1 MLTKNLYFTMDYMYY
16 CLAFFLSSFLVFKL
30 VFQRSRNLP
39 PSPFGFPIIGHL
51 HLVSKPPMHKVLA
64 ILSNKCGPIFTLKLG
79 SRNIVAVCSL
89 SAAEECFIKND
100 IVFANR
106 PQSIFVHYWSYNYA
120 AFLFAPYGHLW
131 RTLRRFSVTEL
142 FSRSCL
148 DRSTAITEE
157 VRTLL
162 RLILSKVSDDGAKK
176 VDLNYFFTIT
186 SLNVIMKMNAG
197 KKWVE
202 EEKAACIESG
212 KQCIEDVQKIFPSNP
227 GTSLLDFFPFLKW
240 FGYKGEEESVIK
252 VYKERDEFLQ
262 GLIEEVKRKETSSD
276 TSNPAEGV
284 KHQTTVIESLLVLQK
299 SDPELYTDEVVKGT
313 MATLYLAGVD
323 TVDFTTEWAMTFLL
337 NHPER
342 LERVKAEIDMEV
354 GHERLVQESDLPK
367 LRYLRCVVNE
377 TLRLYPPAPLLLP
390 HAPSEDCV
398 IGGYKIPRGTI
409 VMVNAWAIHRDPKLW
424 EDPESFKPERFEGLN
439 NEGEKQ
445 GFIPFG
451 IGRRACPGNHM
462 AMRRVMLALAAL
474 IQCFEWERVGQELVD
489 MSIVDALISVQ
500 KAKPLEAICAPRPFI
515 TTLISPP

>member
-1 MLTKNLYFTMDYMYY
+1 MDYMYY

-51 HLVSKPPMHKVLA
+51 HLVTKPPMHKVLA

-79 SRNIVAVCSL
+79 SKNIVVVCSL
-89 SAAEECFIKND
+89 SAAEECFLKND

-106 PQSIFVHYWSYNYA
+106 PQSIFFHYWSYNYA

-157 VRTLL
+157 IRTLL

-176 VDLNYFFTIT
+176 VDLKYFFTIT
-186 SLNVIMKMNAG
+186 SLNVIMKMIAG

-202 EEKAACIESG
+202 EEKAACLDSG
-212 KQCIEDVQKIFPSNP
+212 KQCLEDVQKIFPSNT
-227 GTSLLDFFPFLKW
+227 GTILKW
-240 FGYKGEEESVIK
+240 VGYKVEEESVIK
-252 VYKERDEFLQ
+252 VFKERDEFLQ
-262 GLIEEVKRKETSSD
+262 GLIEEVKRKETSSV

-284 KHQTTVIESLLVLQK
+284 KDQITVIGSLLALQK

-342 LERVKAEIDMEV
+342 LERVKAEIDREV
-354 GHERLVQESDLPK
+354 GHELLVQESDLPK

-390 HAPSEDCV
+390 HAPSEDCI
-398 IGGYKIPRGTI
+398 IGGYEIPRGTI

-474 IQCFEWERVGQELVD
+474 IQCFEWERVGQELID
-489 MSIVDALISVQ
+489 MSIVKALISVQ
-500 KAKPLEAICAPRPFI
+500 KAKPLEAICTPRPF
-515 TTLISPP
+515 TTSLISPP